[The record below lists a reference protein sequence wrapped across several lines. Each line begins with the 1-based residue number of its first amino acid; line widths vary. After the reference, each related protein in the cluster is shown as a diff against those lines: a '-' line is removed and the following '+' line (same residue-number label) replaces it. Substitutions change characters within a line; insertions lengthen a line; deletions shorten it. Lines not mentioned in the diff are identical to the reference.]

1 LHESGDKKMRRIFC
15 VTLIAILSG
24 SLAAQTKN
32 TSNRNASRTV
42 FEGQPA
48 SIRLAPRVT
57 TTIRLPEPV
66 NSVVLGDS
74 NLFQAEYSPSEPLLV
89 FARTTGSGTA
99 QTNLVISTV
108 LGRQFILLLRSL
120 GAAADPSEPGVDLL
134 VSCRAAQVR
143 FIEEAFPSALIAET
157 VSVGGAA
164 HLPSTSNETI
174 SPSESQIVRLDEIL
188 NRQHDQKIQKLY
200 GDRIRVG
207 IGRVTEDGS
216 RLIVSFSVIGSGSE
230 PAELVPPQVQLSGQT
245 KSGIF
250 RRARWTT
257 VQQLP
262 VETYQMSQR
271 RLDPGGRIDGV
282 VVFERPRIKQS
293 TEKLMLQIA
302 DSAAVDQPTLA
313 PISFRQTTPL
323 EKDHE

>member
-1 LHESGDKKMRRIFC
+1 MRRVFC
-15 VTLIAILSG
+15 ISLLVILSG

-32 TSNRNASRTV
+32 PRNRSASRTV
-42 FEGQPA
+42 FEGQPN
-48 SIRLAPRVT
+48 SVRLAPRLT

-74 NLFQAEYSPSEPLLV
+74 NLFQAEYSPSEPLSV
-89 FARTTGSGTA
+89 FARATGSGTA

-108 LGRQFILLLRSL
+108 FGRQFILLLRSVAS
-120 GAAADPSEPGVDLL
+120 GDPSEANVDLL
-134 VSCRAAQVR
+134 VRCQPAQVH
-143 FIEEAFPSALIAET
+143 FIEETFPAALISET
-157 VSVGGAA
+157 VSLISAA
-164 HLPSTSNETI
+164 HPPPKSDEAVAAQETENEKLH
-174 SPSESQIVRLDEIL
+174 QIL
-188 NRQHDQKIQKLY
+188 NRQRGQTVDTLY
-200 GDRIRVG
+200 GDGIRVG
-207 IGRVTEDGS
+207 IGQVAEDGS
-216 RLIVSFSVIGSGSE
+216 RLIVSFSVTSSKSE
-230 PAELVPPQVQLSGQT
+230 PAELVSPQVQLSGQT

-250 RRARWTT
+250 RRTRWTT

-262 VETYQMSQR
+262 VESYQMSQR

-282 VVFERPRIKQS
+282 VVFERPAIKQS

>member
-1 LHESGDKKMRRIFC
+1 MRRVFC
-15 VTLIAILSG
+15 ISLLVILCG

-32 TSNRNASRTV
+32 ARNRNASRTV

-48 SIRLAPRVT
+48 SVRLAPRVT

-74 NLFQAEYSPSEPLLV
+74 NLFQAEYSPSEPLSV
-89 FARTTGSGTA
+89 FARATGSGTA

-108 LGRQFILLLRSL
+108 FGRQFILLLRSM
-120 GAAADPSEPGVDLL
+120 GASGDPSDAGVDLL
-134 VSCRAAQVR
+134 VRCQPAQVH
-143 FIEEAFPSALIAET
+143 FIEETFPAALISET
-157 VSVGGAA
+157 VSLSSAV
-164 HLPSTSNETI
+164 HPLPRSDEAVSAQQSENEKLH
-174 SPSESQIVRLDEIL
+174 QIL
-188 NRQHDQKIQKLY
+188 NRQRDQTIDKLF

-207 IGRVTEDGS
+207 IGQVAEDGS
-216 RLIVSFSVIGSGSE
+216 RLVVSFSVMSSKSE

-250 RRARWTT
+250 RRTRWTT

-262 VETYQMSQR
+262 VESYQMSQR
-271 RLDPGGRIDGV
+271 RLAPGGRIDGV
-282 VVFERPRIKQS
+282 VVFERPAIKQS
-293 TEKLMLQIA
+293 TETLMLQIA

-313 PISFRQTTPL
+313 PIRFRQTTPL

>member
-1 LHESGDKKMRRIFC
+1 MRQIFY
-15 VTLIAILSG
+15 VTLIAIVSG
-24 SLAAQTKN
+24 TLAAQTKN
-32 TSNRNASRTV
+32 TRNRSASRV
-42 FEGQPA
+42 VVEGQPA
-48 SIRLAPRVT
+48 SIRLALRVT

-89 FARTTGSGTA
+89 FARTTGSGNA

-108 LGRQFILLLRSL
+108 FGRQFVLLLRSV
-120 GAAADPSEPGVDLL
+120 GSAADPSEPVVDLL
-134 VSCRAAQVR
+134 VSCQAAQVR

-157 VSVGGAA
+157 VSVGAAA
-164 HLPSTSNETI
+164 HLPPTLNETI
-174 SPSESQIVRLDEIL
+174 SPSESQNGRLNEIL
-188 NRQHDQKIQKLY
+188 NRQRNQKLQKLY

-207 IGRVTEDGS
+207 IGRITEDGS
-216 RLIVSFSVIGSGSE
+216 RLIVSFAVIGSGSE
-230 PAELVPPQVQLSGQT
+230 PAELLPPQVQLSGQT
-245 KSGIF
+245 KSGIL

-262 VETYQMSQR
+262 LETYQMSQR

-282 VVFERPRIKQS
+282 VVFERPPIKQS
-293 TEKLMLQIA
+293 TETLMLQIA

-313 PISFRQTTPL
+313 PITFRSTTPL

>member
-1 LHESGDKKMRRIFC
+1 MRRIFY
-15 VTLIAILSG
+15 VTLIAIVSG

-32 TSNRNASRTV
+32 TRNRNASRTV

-48 SIRLAPRVT
+48 SIRLAPRFT
-57 TTIRLPEPV
+57 TTIRLPESV

-89 FARTTGSGTA
+89 FARTTASGTA
-99 QTNLVISTV
+99 QTSLVISTV
-108 LGRQFILLLRSL
+108 LGRQFILLLRSV
-120 GAAADPSEPGVDLL
+120 GSAADPSEAGVDLL
-134 VSCRAAQVR
+134 VSCQAAQVR
-143 FIEEAFPSALIAET
+143 FIEEGFPSALIAET
-157 VSVGGAA
+157 VTVGAAA
-164 HLPSTSNETI
+164 HLPPTFNETI
-174 SPSESQIVRLDEIL
+174 SPVDTQNGRFGEIL

-230 PAELVPPQVQLSGQT
+230 PVELVPPQVQLSGQT

-250 RRARWTT
+250 RRSRWTT

-262 VETYQMSQR
+262 LETYQMSQR

-282 VVFERPRIKQS
+282 VVFERPPIKQS

-302 DSAAVDQPTLA
+302 DSGAVDQPTLA

>member
-1 LHESGDKKMRRIFC
+1 MRRVLSIS
-15 VTLIAILSG
+15 LIIILSG

-32 TSNRNASRTV
+32 TRNRNASRIV

-74 NLFQAEYSPSEPLLV
+74 NLFQAEYSPGEPLLV
-89 FARTTGSGTA
+89 FVRATGSGSA
-99 QTNLVISTV
+99 QTNMVISTV
-108 LGRQFILLLRSL
+108 FGLQFILLLRSL
-120 GAAADPSEPGVDLL
+120 GPTNPDELGVDLL
-134 VSCRAAQVR
+134 VSCQTAQVR
-143 FIEEAFPSALIAET
+143 FIEETYPSALIAET
-157 VSVGGAA
+157 ISVSKEAHPQPKSDGTVSATETPIGG
-164 HLPSTSNETI
+164 
-174 SPSESQIVRLDEIL
+174 LDENL
-188 NRQHDQKIQKLY
+188 NRERDQKIEKLY

-207 IGRVTEDGS
+207 IGHVAEDGS
-216 RLIVSFSVIGSGSE
+216 RLIVSFSVMSSKSE

-245 KSGIF
+245 RSGFF
-250 RRARWTT
+250 RRDRWST

-262 VETYQMSQR
+262 VEAYRMSER

-282 VVFERPRIKQS
+282 VVFERPLIKQS
-293 TEKLMLQIA
+293 TEKLMLQIS

-323 EKDHE
+323 EKNHE

>member
-1 LHESGDKKMRRIFC
+1 MRRVFC
-15 VTLIAILSG
+15 ISLLVILSG

-32 TSNRNASRTV
+32 ARNRNASRTV

-48 SIRLAPRVT
+48 SVRLAPRVT

-74 NLFQAEYSPSEPLLV
+74 NLFQAEYSPSEPLSV
-89 FARTTGSGTA
+89 FARATGSGTA

-108 LGRQFILLLRSL
+108 FGRQFILLLKSI
-120 GAAADPSEPGVDLL
+120 GASGDPSEGVDLI
-134 VSCRAAQVR
+134 VRCQPAQVH
-143 FIEEAFPSALIAET
+143 FIEETFPATLISET
-157 VSVGGAA
+157 VSLSSAA
-164 HLPSTSNETI
+164 HPPPKSDEAASTQESENEKLH
-174 SPSESQIVRLDEIL
+174 QIL
-188 NRQHDQKIQKLY
+188 NRQHGQTIDKLY

-207 IGRVTEDGS
+207 IGEVAEDAS
-216 RLIVSFSVIGSGSE
+216 RLIVSFSVTSSKSE

-250 RRARWTT
+250 RRTRWTT

-262 VETYQMSQR
+262 VESYQMSQR

-282 VVFERPRIKQS
+282 VIFERPAIKQS
-293 TEKLMLQIA
+293 SETLMLQIA
-302 DSAAVDQPTLA
+302 DSAAVDQPTFA

>member
-1 LHESGDKKMRRIFC
+1 MRQIFC
-15 VTLIAILSG
+15 VMLIAIVSG
-24 SLAAQTKN
+24 TVAAQTKN
-32 TSNRNASRTV
+32 THNRSASRV
-42 FEGQPA
+42 VVEGQPA

-89 FARTTGSGTA
+89 FARTTGSATA

-108 LGRQFILLLRSL
+108 LGRQFILLLRSV
-120 GAAADPSEPGVDLL
+120 GSAVDPSEPGVDLR
-134 VSCRAAQVR
+134 VSCQAAQVR
-143 FIEEAFPSALIAET
+143 FIEEAFPSPLIAET
-157 VSVGGAA
+157 VSISGAA
-164 HLPSTSNETI
+164 DLPPTSNKTI
-174 SPSESQIVRLDEIL
+174 SPSESQNGRLDEL
-188 NRQHDQKIQKLY
+188 VNRQRDQKIQKLY

-230 PAELVPPQVQLSGQT
+230 SAELVPPQVQLSGQT

-262 VETYQMSQR
+262 VESYQMSQK
-271 RLDPGGRIDGV
+271 RLAPGGRIDGV
-282 VVFERPRIKQS
+282 VVFERPPIKQS
-293 TEKLMLQIA
+293 IEMLMLQIA

>member
-1 LHESGDKKMRRIFC
+1 MNREMQKMRQIFC
-15 VTLIAILSG
+15 VMLIAIVSG
-24 SLAAQTKN
+24 TLAAQTKN
-32 TSNRNASRTV
+32 TRNRSASKV
-42 FEGQPA
+42 VVEGQPA
-48 SIRLAPRVT
+48 SIRLALRVT

-108 LGRQFILLLRSL
+108 FGRQFVLLLRSV
-120 GAAADPSEPGVDLL
+120 GSAADPSEPGVDLL
-134 VSCRAAQVR
+134 VSCQAAQVR

-157 VSVGGAA
+157 VSVGAAA
-164 HLPSTSNETI
+164 HLPPTLNETI
-174 SPSESQIVRLDEIL
+174 SPSESQNGRLNEIL
-188 NRQHDQKIQKLY
+188 NRQRNQKLQKLY

-216 RLIVSFSVIGSGSE
+216 RLIVSFAVIGSGSE
-230 PAELVPPQVQLSGQT
+230 PAELLPPQVQLSGQT

-262 VETYQMSQR
+262 LETYQMSQR

-282 VVFERPRIKQS
+282 VVFERPPIKQS
-293 TEKLMLQIA
+293 TETLMLQIA

-313 PISFRQTTPL
+313 PITFRSTISL

>member
-1 LHESGDKKMRRIFC
+1 MRRIFY
-15 VTLIAILSG
+15 VTLIALVSG
-24 SLAAQTKN
+24 SLTAQTKN
-32 TSNRNASRTV
+32 TRNRNVSRTV

-66 NSVVLGDS
+66 NSVALGDS

-89 FARTTGSGTA
+89 FARTTASGTA
-99 QTNLVISTV
+99 QTSLVISTV
-108 LGRQFILLLRSL
+108 RGRQFILLLRSV
-120 GAAADPSEPGVDLL
+120 GSAADPSEPGVDLL
-134 VSCRAAQVR
+134 VSCQAAQVR
-143 FIEEAFPSALIAET
+143 FIEEGFPSALIAET
-157 VSVGGAA
+157 VSVGAAA
-164 HLPSTSNETI
+164 HLPPTFNETI
-174 SPSESQIVRLDEIL
+174 SPADKQNGEIL
-188 NRQHDQKIQKLY
+188 NRQRDQKIQKLY

-230 PAELVPPQVQLSGQT
+230 PVELVPPQVQLSGQT

-250 RRARWTT
+250 RRSRWTT

-262 VETYQMSQR
+262 LETYQMSQR

-282 VVFERPRIKQS
+282 VVFERPPIKQS

-302 DSAAVDQPTLA
+302 DSGAVDQPTLA